1 MTTETR
7 SLYSQLPAIDR
18 LLRDSSFLSLRD
30 TYGHTR
36 VVELLRQ
43 MLDEAREVIRDS
55 QTLPAW
61 CENWAQ
67 EVDAR
72 LTKEAQSA
80 LRPVINLTGTVLH
93 TNLGRAL
100 QAEAAVE
107 AVTKAMRS
115 PVTLEYDLDDA
126 GRGHRDR
133 ALAQLLCRITGAEDA
148 CIVNNNAAA
157 VLLMLAATAS
167 GKEVVVS
174 RGELVEIGGAF
185 RIPDVMRQ
193 AGCTLHEVGTTNRT
207 HANDYRQAV
216 NENTAL
222 LMKVHTSNYS
232 IQGFTKAIDEAEL
245 VALGKELDVPVVT
258 DLGSGSLVD
267 LSQYGL
273 PKEPMPQE
281 LIAAGVSLV
290 SFSGDKL
297 LGGPQ
302 AGIIVGKKEMIARLQ
317 SHPLKRALR
326 ADKMTLAAL
335 EATLR
340 LYLHPEALSEKLPTL
355 RLLTRSAEVIQIQA
369 QRLQAPLAAHYGA
382 EFAVQV
388 MPCLSQIGSGSLP
401 VDRLPSAALTF
412 TPHDGRGSHLES
424 LAARWQRKI
433 LDTLA
438 TYHEQH
444 RDEPGPGRER
454 LRRMALPMEDDAL
467 VLLLIEKMRES
478 GDIHSHHG
486 WLHLPDHKAGFSEEQ
501 QAIWQKAEPL
511 FGDEPWWVR
520 DLAKETGTDEQA
532 MRLTLRQAA
541 QQGIITAIV
550 KDRYYRNDRIV
561 EFANMIRDLDQ
572 ECGSTCAADFRD
584 RLGVGRKLAIQIL
597 EYFDRIGFT
606 RRRGNDHLLRDA
618 LLFPEK

>member
-1 MTTETR
+1 MTTEIRALYTR
-7 SLYSQLPAIDR
+7 LPAIDR
-18 LLRDSSFLSLRD
+18 LLRDPAFSPLLAQH
-30 TYGHTR
+30 GHSQ
-36 VVELLRQ
+36 VVAQLRQ
-43 MLDEAREVIRDS
+43 MLDEAREQISQR
-55 QTLPAW
+55 QTLPDWSHDWQHA
-61 CENWAQ
+61 CEQ
-67 EVDAR
+67 R
-72 LTKEAQSA
+72 LTAGQRSA
-80 LRPVINLTGTVLH
+80 LRPVFNLTGTVLH
-93 TNLGRAL
+93 TNLGRAI
-100 QAEAAVE
+100 QAESAVE
-107 AVTKAMRS
+107 AVASAMRA

-133 ALAQLLCRITGAEDA
+133 AIADLLCQITGAEDA

-167 GKEVVVS
+167 GREVVVS

-185 RIPDVMRQ
+185 RIPEVMRQ
-193 AGCTLHEVGTTNRT
+193 AGCQLQEVGTTNRT
-207 HANDYRQAV
+207 HAKDYRQAV
-216 NENTAL
+216 NDNTAL

-232 IQGFTKAIDEAEL
+232 IEGFTKAVDEAEL
-245 VALGKELDVPVVT
+245 AAIGRELDVPVVA

-281 LIAAGVSLV
+281 MIAAGVSLV

-302 AGIIVGKKEMIARLQ
+302 AGIIVGKRALIAQLQ

-369 QRLQAPLAAHYGA
+369 QRLQALLAAHYGA

-424 LAARWQRKI
+424 LAARWRELPVPVI
-433 LDTLA
+433 GRIYDGRLWLD
-438 TYHEQH
+438 
-444 RDEPGPGRER
+444 
-454 LRRMALPMEDDAL
+454 LRCLE
-467 VLLLIEKMRES
+467 
-478 GDIHSHHG
+478 
-486 WLHLPDHKAGFSEEQ
+486 
-501 QAIWQKAEPL
+501 
-511 FGDEPWWVR
+511 
-520 DLAKETGTDEQA
+520 DEQ
-532 MRLTLRQAA
+532 R
-541 QQGIITAIV
+541 
-550 KDRYYRNDRIV
+550 
-561 EFANMIRDLDQ
+561 F
-572 ECGSTCAADFRD
+572 
-584 RLGVGRKLAIQIL
+584 L
-597 EYFDRIGFT
+597 EM
-606 RRRGNDHLLRDA
+606 LL
-618 LLFPEK
+618 K